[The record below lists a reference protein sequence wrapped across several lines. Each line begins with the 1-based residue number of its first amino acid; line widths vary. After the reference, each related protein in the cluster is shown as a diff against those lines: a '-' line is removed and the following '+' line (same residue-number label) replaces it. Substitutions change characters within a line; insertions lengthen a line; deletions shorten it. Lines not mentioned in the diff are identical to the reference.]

1 MMRTRMR
8 RLDRAKDRLR
18 SMTPLL
24 VLMPE
29 GCLYLITGINNNTG
43 RLAAQGFLSDVP
55 FASKYRDTASS
66 STNAVRPEEALFRRL
81 NAPIRYE
88 ETDFYFA
95 HEKLPSNRPLPN
107 TDLLESVHAYSSD
120 FYEHATPDGGR
131 GDYQSMDETA
141 LIAMGVLL
149 EEMAKEALG
158 KTGDLVLVE
167 GEEILDDNE
176 RWRSQRSRSRKR
188 ESTVASSGDDLESV
202 VRRKRRR
209 MVSRAP
215 SGADTDGEEKLRAG

>member
-1 MMRTRMR
+1 M
-8 RLDRAKDRLR
+8 
-18 SMTPLL
+18 
-24 VLMPE
+24 
-29 GCLYLITGINNNTG
+29 LYLLLLKLKNKKG
-43 RLAAQGFLSDVP
+43 RIAAQGFLSDVP
-55 FASKYRDTASS
+55 ISSKYRDTASS

-95 HEKLPSNRPLPN
+95 HEKLPSTRPLPD
-107 TDLLESVHAYSSD
+107 TDLLESVHAYTSD
-120 FYEHATPDGGR
+120 IYEHATPDGGHR
-131 GDYQSMDETA
+131 DYQSMDETA

-149 EEMAKEALG
+149 EEMAREALG

-167 GEEILDDNE
+167 GEEILDEDDG
-176 RWRSQRSRSRKR
+176 WRSRRSRSRKR

-209 MVSRAP
+209 MASRSVP
-215 SGADTDGEEKLRAG
+215 SGADTDGEDRR